1 MKSSPL
7 MSLLLLCSLG
17 AGAQVE
23 LGDQSYRVQ
32 SRGKHAG
39 AISMSLAN
47 QGDMIVMN
55 NMASGMIKLPNQ
67 PRKEFKATAKHVFDR
82 SWVWKSSEIKT
93 PLSDDLVKVTVGGG
107 RVKLETFFDK
117 RKAFYSYEYK
127 GMVLPRRAFYNY
139 LQRLPRQ
146 PVLEHKD
153 VYLFNEQTLSVHKAS
168 WAYLGSER
176 SINGPI
182 HKYEIK
188 GLDTI
193 VNIDSKGNIVRV
205 RELDAGL
212 DLVK

>member
-1 MKSSPL
+1 MKNSSVIL
-7 MSLLLLCSLG
+7 LLLLCSLG
-17 AGAQVE
+17 VDAQMP

-39 AISMSLAN
+39 AISMSLAS
-47 QGDMIVMN
+47 QGDNIVMN
-55 NMASGMIKLPNQ
+55 NMASGIIKLPNQ
-67 PRKEFKATAKHVFDR
+67 PRKEFKATAKHIFDQ
-82 SWVWKSSEIKT
+82 SWTWKSSEIKT
-93 PLSDDLVKVTVGGG
+93 PLSDDIVKVTVGAG
-107 RVKLETFFDK
+107 RVKLETFFQK

-139 LQRLPRQ
+139 LQRLPPQ
-146 PVLEHKD
+146 PLLEHKD
-153 VYLFNEQTLSVHKAS
+153 VYLFNEQTLSVHKVS

-182 HKYEIK
+182 KKFEIK
-188 GLDTI
+188 GLDTV

-212 DLVK
+212 DLLR